1 MNDNATTVMRL
12 LAFTDSAFPVGTFAF
27 SGGLETAADI
37 GAVYDEAT
45 LEEYVRDM
53 AAQAAFTD
61 GIAALQA
68 YRAAVA
74 GDYDTMLQA
83 DRYVILCKMNA
94 EARSMTRRMGRKMVE
109 LSQRIFYDAALSRFY
124 DDIRRDTTPG
134 TYPVA
139 QAALFAACG
148 ISERNLFC
156 SHQYGVIN
164 MILGAA
170 LRTLRVSH
178 YQTQR
183 IMFDASGQ
191 IESLYEEVRELGFDD
206 MCAFSPHADIIASLH
221 EKGVKRMFMN

>member
-27 SGGLETAADI
+27 SGGLETAADM
-37 GAVYDEAT
+37 GAVHDEAT

-53 AAQAAFTD
+53 AHQAAFTD

-68 YRAAVA
+68 YRAYLQ

-94 EARSMTRRMGRKMVE
+94 EARLMTRRMGRKMVE
-109 LSQRIFYDAALSRFY
+109 LSQKIFSDDTVARLS
-124 DDIRRDTTPG
+124 DDIRDDATPG

-139 QAALFAACG
+139 QAAVFAACG

-156 SHQYGVIN
+156 SHQYGVTN

-170 LRTLRVSH
+170 LRSLRVSH

-183 IMFDASGQ
+183 IMFDAADE
-191 IESLYEEVRELGFDD
+191 IDSLYDEVRELDLDD

-221 EKGVKRMFMN
+221 EKGTKRMFMN